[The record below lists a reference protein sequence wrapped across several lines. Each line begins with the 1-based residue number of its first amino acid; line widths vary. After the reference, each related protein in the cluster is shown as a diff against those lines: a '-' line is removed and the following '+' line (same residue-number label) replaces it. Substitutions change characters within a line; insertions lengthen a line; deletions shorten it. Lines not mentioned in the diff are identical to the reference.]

1 MGNNEPMVVL
11 EQGDYVTWVG
21 ESGEVLCG
29 KIYLVEANPPKQW
42 VAWIVRKHP
51 DADVEISV
59 TAEPMENLTKI
70 DPVIYKLF

>member
-1 MGNNEPMVVL
+1 MENHNLVL

-42 VAWIVRKHP
+42 VAWILKKRP
-51 DADVEISV
+51 DAAAEISV
-59 TAEPMENLTKI
+59 TTQPMKNLTKI
-70 DPVIYKLF
+70 DPAIYKLF